1 MTYYTICQLK
11 LNINMGESGTI
22 ENPMGGINICTVF
35 YFAFC
40 VSPLCL
46 GIGIMIRLEITIS
59 TNSGVQHTMENWT
72 IIKRLVQRMFFFLNR
87 SHLLKCFCTGRTLC
101 CFAVEGRQG
110 NHSAAARSKIQRQII
125 AKLVWYHWRK

>member
-1 MTYYTICQLK
+1 
-11 LNINMGESGTI
+11 MGESGTI
-22 ENPMGGINICTVF
+22 ENPMGGISVCTVF

-72 IIKRLVQRMFFFLNR
+72 IIKRLVQRMFFFKSEPLTKV
-87 SHLLKCFCTGRTLC
+87 LLYREDFVLLC
-101 CFAVEGRQG
+101 G
-110 NHSAAARSKIQRQII
+110 
-125 AKLVWYHWRK
+125 

>member
-1 MTYYTICQLK
+1 MQYFSGKYTK
-11 LNINMGESGTI
+11 
-22 ENPMGGINICTVF
+22 
-35 YFAFC
+35 
-40 VSPLCL
+40 LCL

-59 TNSGVQHTMENWT
+59 TNSDVRHTMENWK
-72 IIKRLVQRMFFFLNR
+72 IIKQLVQRMFFLNR

-101 CFAVEGRQG
+101 CFAVEDRQG